1 VVDKAARVWSYM
13 TGQSQPSKIR
23 EMPMNAIDSPPS
35 AQARALAARYGTE
48 PKPGKLPWN
57 DVIASLMNHRSVRGY
72 RTDPAPDGTLEVLIA
87 AAQSAATSSNLQ
99 TWSVMSVTDPEK
111 RKVLAEI
118 ASGQKHIIDCP
129 IFLVFMADLSR
140 NERLGKAEGKTLE
153 VMPYLDAFL
162 VASIDAAMAA
172 QNAVI
177 AAESLGLSTVYIGA
191 LRNNV
196 TRVAELLEMPSGAG
210 PVFGLCI
217 GYAKPEAAGEVKPRL
232 PQEVVL
238 HHNRY
243 STAME
248 DAGRAAYDKR
258 LEAFSRRHEM
268 AAYTWTQRV
277 INRMAKLNALTGRDR
292 MKDAFRA
299 LGFPMR

>member
-1 VVDKAARVWSYM
+1 
-13 TGQSQPSKIR
+13 
-23 EMPMNAIDSPPS
+23 MNAIDPPAT

-48 PKPGKLPWN
+48 PKPGQLPWN
-57 DVIASLMNHRSVRGY
+57 DVIASLMGHRSVRGY
-72 RTDPAPDGTLEVLIA
+72 QTTPPPPGTLEILIA

-99 TWSVMSVTDPEK
+99 TWSVMEVTDPEK
-111 RKVLAEI
+111 RKVLAEV
-118 ASGQKHIIDCP
+118 ANGQKHIIECP
-129 IFLVFMADLSR
+129 IFLVFIADLSR
-140 NERLGKAEGKTLE
+140 NERLGKAEGATLE
-153 VMPYLDAFL
+153 VLPYLDAFL

-196 TRVAELLEMPSGAG
+196 TRVAELLELPSGAG

-217 GYAKPEAAGEVKPRL
+217 GYAKPESAGEVKPRL

-238 HHNRY
+238 HHDRY
-243 STAME
+243 STAGE
-248 DAGRAAYDKR
+248 TEARATYDKR

-292 MKDAFRA
+292 MKDAFKA
-299 LGFPMR
+299 LGFPLR